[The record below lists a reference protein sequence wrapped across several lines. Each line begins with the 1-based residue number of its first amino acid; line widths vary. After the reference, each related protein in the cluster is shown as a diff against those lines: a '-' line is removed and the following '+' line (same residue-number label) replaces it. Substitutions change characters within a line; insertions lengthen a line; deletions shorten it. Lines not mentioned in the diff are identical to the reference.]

1 MRSTP
6 SEART
11 QLQQDDKATHKPVN
25 HKQERGVVC
34 GVSAVKESSKAREG
48 QGTRCQRGVIV
59 SECQFAASRE
69 ASLWNPQMTG
79 GQDWRSV
86 RGIEVRRSN
95 SRIWLNAES

>member
-34 GVSAVKESSKAREG
+34 GVNAVESPAKQE
-48 QGTRCQRGVIV
+48 RGRAPDV
-59 SECQFAASRE
+59 SEGLKFLNVNSQRAGGPAS
-69 ASLWNPQMTG
+69 
-79 GQDWRSV
+79 
-86 RGIEVRRSN
+86 GI
-95 SRIWLNAES
+95 LK

>member
-34 GVSAVKESSKAREG
+34 GVSAVKSPAKQE
-48 QGTRCQRGVIV
+48 RGRAPDV
-59 SECQFAASRE
+59 SEG
-69 ASLWNPQMTG
+69 L
-79 GQDWRSV
+79 
-86 RGIEVRRSN
+86 
-95 SRIWLNAES
+95 